1 MFTHMLKRI
10 SLALPAILLFAG
22 CSSAGEVQLDETDDG
37 GQVSLDAG
45 QTLVVSLPSNP
56 TTGYSWE
63 VESIDAA
70 VLSLAGDPEYVSEA
84 EGDVVGAGGT
94 ETFRFDAEAPGTVQL
109 TLIYHRPFE
118 EGVDPIDTF
127 SVTVEVR

>member
-1 MFTHMLKRI
+1 MITRLFKLLPFTL
-10 SLALPAILLFAG
+10 LAVLLVAG
-22 CSSAGEVQLDETDDG
+22 CTSAEEVRLDETDNG
-37 GQVSLDAG
+37 GQVTLDTG
-45 QTLVVSLPSNP
+45 QTLVISLPSNP

-63 VESIDAA
+63 VETIDAA
-70 VLSLAGDPEYVSEA
+70 VLSQTGEPEYVSEA

-94 ETFRFDAEAPGTVQL
+94 ETFRFEAEASGTLQL

-127 SVTVEVR
+127 TVTVEVR